1 MSACESRTLLQ
12 LLVFC
17 RVLVAAGQP
26 DSQEPN
32 EVFFRAMGS
41 SAMLPG
47 FSEEDFKDVE
57 HVKWTFSKIKILDY
71 YSVTNIPTFTDF
83 YKYRSQ
89 FFSSNGSLLLRNVT
103 KNDSGLYE
111 VQINLHTTKV
121 FQLNVLIALSEPSV
135 SNNSTELGATIAL
148 NCGVSA
154 GEVESRHWWKDGK
167 LLMIDQHHW
176 LLQDNSTLIIVG
188 AKKSD
193 CGNYTCSLENSVSS
207 KNVSH
212 WLPISGIPHT
222 ILCVMIL
229 SIVALIFA
237 LSVLMGIMFLCFH
250 SDRKG
255 TDFHGKALKCLQIAS
270 LLSLITLLAAFT
282 CSTQSSEHSDIKIF
296 MMVLLG
302 VLIILTIFSMFS
314 ISTWNSESFN
324 RIMKYK
330 ICSVTV
336 DAVTPISG
344 LVVTCASAIMLVR
357 IAKQADKGC
366 EPLHNLQR
374 SIIPAVVGPIV
385 LCSVSFAIYVHQHR
399 KQRRSPQ
406 REGQAANQ
414 NEASPQRPQED
425 EQVPLQMI
433 SGENGSPTRDPV
445 SGEDSRLT

>member
-250 SDRKG
+250 SDRK
-255 TDFHGKALKCLQIAS
+255 
-270 LLSLITLLAAFT
+270 
-282 CSTQSSEHSDIKIF
+282 EHSDIKIF

>member
-250 SDRKG
+250 SDRKV
-255 TDFHGKALKCLQIAS
+255 
-270 LLSLITLLAAFT
+270 
-282 CSTQSSEHSDIKIF
+282 EHSDIKIF